1 MEPSIWVHKK
11 NITVKMLSAYAV
23 LTLPVGHSP
32 ALQELQQILLNKGLD
47 SVTPSD
53 AHVLLVCFFF
63 FYVELGCLSVEQV
76 PAPLLPTIFYIP
88 PLLIYIICQASGGIW
103 VCDPG
108 V

>member
-53 AHVLLVCFFF
+53 AHVLLSVFFF
-63 FYVELGCLSVEQV
+63 LC
-76 PAPLLPTIFYIP
+76 
-88 PLLIYIICQASGGIW
+88 
-103 VCDPG
+103 
-108 V
+108 